1 MIYLDNAATSWP
13 KAPDF
18 HVRAAEVLG
27 APWGNPHRGA
37 HGAAV
42 RSEELVGRCR
52 ARIAALIGAESPDRI
67 AIGYNTTDLLNTAI
81 AGIAERFAPR
91 TAITSILEHNSVLR
105 PLYRLAG
112 RGVELRIA
120 APSAAGTLDLR
131 RELEYAAARSP
142 DPALVVLAHAVNTT
156 GQVRDMARIG
166 RLCREYGAFLV
177 VDGAQS
183 VGSVPVD
190 VVAMHADA
198 VAFPAHKGLLGPT
211 GLGFLYLG
219 PRLADAGLAPLRV
232 GGGGD
237 AHARDMPQA
246 APGRFEAGTP
256 NVHGL
261 ALLEQSLAWLERQ
274 PPSHADAH
282 AHDLWQR
289 LAGVPGIRLYGEHAG
304 AAIVLCNVGDLPS
317 QTVSAVLDRDFGI
330 MTRAGLHC
338 APLAHEWLGSG
349 ASHGGAVRISFGK
362 FNVAADVDAAAAA
375 LRRIAESV
383 HEHAA
388 HERVPA

>member
-1 MIYLDNAATSWP
+1 MIYLDNAATSYP

-18 HVRAAEVLG
+18 HARAAEVLA

-37 HGAAV
+37 HGAALL
-42 RSEELVGRCR
+42 SEDLVGRCR
-52 ARIAALIGAESPDRI
+52 ARIAALVGAEGPGRI

-81 AGIAERFAPR
+81 AGIAERFPLR
-91 TAITSILEHNSVLR
+91 TAITSSMEHNSVLR

-112 RGVELRIA
+112 RGVALRIA
-120 APSAAGTLDLR
+120 VPSAAGALDLR
-131 RELEYAAARSP
+131 KELEDAAAHSP

-166 RLCREYGAFLV
+166 RLCREYGAYLV

-183 VGSVPVD
+183 VGCMPVD
-190 VVAMHADA
+190 VAAMHADA
-198 VAFPAHKGLLGPT
+198 VAFPAHKGLLGPA

-219 PRLADAGLAPLRV
+219 ARLAGAGLPPLRV

-237 AHARDMPQA
+237 AHAREMPQA
-246 APGRFEAGTP
+246 APERFEAGTP

-274 PPSHADAH
+274 PPSRAGQLAQ
-282 AHDLWQR
+282 DLHGR
-289 LAGVPGIRLYGEHAG
+289 LARVPGIHLYGTPSAAG
-304 AAIVLCNVGDLPS
+304 IVLCNVGGLPS

-338 APLAHEWLGSG
+338 APLAHEWLGTGS
-349 ASHGGAVRISFGK
+349 SHGGAVRISFGK
-362 FNVAADVDAAAAA
+362 FNTAADVNAVEAA
-375 LRRIAESV
+375 LLRIAEP
-383 HEHAA
+383 A
-388 HERVPA
+388 HHGIPA

>member
-18 HVRAAEVLG
+18 HARAAEVLG

-42 RSEELVGRCR
+42 RSEELVARCR
-52 ARIAALIGAESPDRI
+52 ARIAALVGAEAPERI
-67 AIGYNTTDLLNTAI
+67 AIGYNTTDMLNAVI
-81 AGIAERFAPR
+81 AGIAGRFPLR
-91 TAITSILEHNSVLR
+91 SAITSVMEHNSVLR
-105 PLYRLAG
+105 PLYRLAAG
-112 RGVELRIA
+112 GVELRIA
-120 APSAAGTLDLR
+120 APAGGGALDLR
-131 RELEYAAARSP
+131 RELEAAAAHSP
-142 DPALVVLAHAVNTT
+142 APALVVLAHAVNTT
-156 GQVRDMARIG
+156 GQVRDMVRIG

-183 VGSVPVD
+183 VGCLPVD

-198 VAFPAHKGLLGPT
+198 LAFPAHKGLLGPT

-219 PRLADAGLAPLRV
+219 PRLADAGLPPLRV

-237 AHARDMPQA
+237 AHAREMPQA

-256 NVHGL
+256 NVHAL
-261 ALLEQSLAWLERQ
+261 ALLEQSLAWLARQ
-274 PPSHADAH
+274 PPSHAEALSQ
-282 AHDLWQR
+282 DLRHR
-289 LAGVPGIRLYGEHAG
+289 LAGVPAIRLYGAPSG
-304 AAIVLCNVGDLPS
+304 AAVVLCNVGGLPS

-338 APLAHEWLGSG
+338 APLAHEWLGTG

-362 FNVAADVDAAAAA
+362 FNTAADVDAVEAA
-375 LRRIAESV
+375 LLRIAEPA
-383 HEHAA
+383 HHA
-388 HERVPA
+388 VPA